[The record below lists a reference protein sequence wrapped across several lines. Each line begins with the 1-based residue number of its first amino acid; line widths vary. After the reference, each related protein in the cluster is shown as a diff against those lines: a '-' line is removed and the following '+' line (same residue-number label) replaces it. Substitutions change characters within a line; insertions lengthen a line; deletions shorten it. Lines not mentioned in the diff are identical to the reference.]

1 MVPVVVLIEEQEKPK
16 KVTAVRIRRV
26 MAVKT
31 LEGEVLRLKEANTEV
46 VLRDD
51 YMPFGVQD
59 MWGDM

>member
-1 MVPVVVLIEEQEKPK
+1 MVVPIEGQEKPK

-59 MWGDM
+59 M